1 MITDLDET
9 IRTVLKAELPIKNGE
24 IDVKFDQ
31 PKREWSARLN
41 KPTINFY
48 LYDVR
53 ENNVLRTHQW
63 ERMPRK
69 NGKMNIAEM
78 KRTPLRVDCF
88 YMMTVWASEPE
99 DEHRL
104 LTRSM
109 MALFKHPVLPKPM
122 LTGSL
127 EQQPFELRTK
137 IASHDKLTNPAEVW
151 SALDNE
157 IRPSVSY
164 VVTLALD
171 PWTEIEGPVVRN
183 FTMRTGTATRLPD
196 YQELDEGGRLAD
208 KHYIGGTVRSKGKD
222 KEPMAGIEVAIKGTG
237 LFASTNSEG
246 QFILGP
252 LLDGKHT
259 IVAWPEKGKPVEK
272 KVDAPGSDFD
282 IEM

>member
-9 IRTVLKAELPIKNGE
+9 IHAVLRRDLPIKNGE

-48 LYDVR
+48 LYDIR

-63 ERMPRK
+63 ERMAPK
-69 NGKMNIAEM
+69 NGRMNVAAM

-104 LTRSM
+104 LTRAM
-109 MALFKHPVLPKPM
+109 MALFKHPVLPKA
-122 LTGSL
+122 LLAGSL
-127 EQQPFELRTK
+127 DQQPFELRTK

-157 IRPSVSY
+157 IRPTVSY
-164 VVTLALD
+164 IVTLALD
-171 PWTEIEGPVVRN
+171 PWTEIDGPVVRN
-183 FTMRTGTATRLPD
+183 FTMRTGQATRLPD
-196 YQELDEGGRLAD
+196 YQELDEGGRLRD

-222 KEPMAGIEVAIKGTG
+222 KDPLAGVDVAIKGTG
-237 LFASTNSEG
+237 IFARTDGEG
-246 QFILGP
+246 HFTLGP
-252 LLDGKHT
+252 LLDGDHT
-259 IVAWPEKGKPVEK
+259 IVAWPEKGKPIEK
-272 KVDAPGSDFD
+272 KVDVPGSDFD